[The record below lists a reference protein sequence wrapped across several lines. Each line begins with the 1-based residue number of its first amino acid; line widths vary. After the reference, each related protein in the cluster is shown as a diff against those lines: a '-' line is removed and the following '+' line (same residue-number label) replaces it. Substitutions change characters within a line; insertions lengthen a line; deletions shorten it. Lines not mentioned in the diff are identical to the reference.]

1 MARPKSTGPEL
12 VELANALRFQDDGR
26 RRPLHVI
33 ARKLAERGH
42 LTSKGTVF
50 RPAAVRRM
58 LLLDPTANPQSHPHC
73 PVCHAA
79 RRPEAS

>member
-50 RPAAVRRM
+50 RP
-58 LLLDPTANPQSHPHC
+58 
-73 PVCHAA
+73 
-79 RRPEAS
+79 RRPPHAPARSDCQSSIASPLPRVPRSPPA